1 MALASNK
8 NDLSERQRKIIQFI
22 MRFVAEKDY
31 PPSIREI
38 GLEVGITSTSVTNY
52 NLTRLEELELV
63 MRERDV
69 SRGLKL
75 NPDKLREFGITYAEG
90 NHAPRLGVFENE
102 PVRVPILGRI
112 AAGNPIRVEAI
123 DRANAEEYVE
133 LTAGLCR
140 NRDRDK
146 LFALRVNGNSMIDA
160 GVLNG
165 DIVVLLHQE
174 TANEGDMV
182 AAWIEGDE
190 ETTLKH
196 FHQRGKVVE
205 LHPANPEYST
215 IVRPADRVQIKGK
228 VISVVRVY
236 N

>member
-1 MALASNK
+1 MLRTQNNSLEAAVK
-8 NDLSERQRKIIQFI
+8 LSKIIQFI

-63 MRERDV
+63 MRQRDV

-75 NPDKLREFGITYAEG
+75 NTEKLREFGIAPEEG
-90 NHAPRLGVFENE
+90 SHVGRLTVYESE
-102 PVRVPILGRI
+102 PVRIPVLGRI

-123 DRANAEEYVE
+123 DRANADEFVE

-140 NRDRDK
+140 NRDRNK

-174 TANEGDMV
+174 TASEGDMV

-190 ETTLKH
+190 ETTLKY
-196 FHQRGKVVE
+196 FHQRAQCPGGAVNRI
-205 LHPANPEYST
+205 HHH
-215 IVRPADRVQIKGK
+215 
-228 VISVVRVY
+228 
-236 N
+236 